1 CSKPISQT
9 QLADLTPRPHYPD
22 APVLSSRGIVMVAV
36 RTLTRA
42 AVVVL
47 MVAAPTI
54 WYACSESAPD
64 SPAGPSVA
72 PSVLPR
78 GNVMDLRGALAVD
91 RKSTRLNSS

>member
-1 CSKPISQT
+1 
-9 QLADLTPRPHYPD
+9 
-22 APVLSSRGIVMVAV
+22 MVAV

-64 SPAGPSVA
+64 SPAGPSV
-72 PSVLPR
+72 
-78 GNVMDLRGALAVD
+78 
-91 RKSTRLNSS
+91 